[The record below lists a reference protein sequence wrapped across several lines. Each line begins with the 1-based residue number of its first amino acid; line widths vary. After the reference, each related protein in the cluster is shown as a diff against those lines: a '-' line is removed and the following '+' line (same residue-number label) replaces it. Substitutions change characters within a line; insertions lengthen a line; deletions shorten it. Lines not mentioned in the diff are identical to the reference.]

1 MPNTTLNY
9 KNYRSNTMES
19 RNGRPTS
26 GHCIEC
32 GTITSL
38 ALGGKRVTIPSQ
50 KNGVWVCNEHR
61 GKKNLNDYCD
71 ENDIRVGKGNADGIS
86 ISIELESMGKSTS
99 ARAYFVKN
107 KFLPT
112 YDRTV
117 DIEYK
122 SPIYTSELPLAKIV
136 GAIEY
141 MNDSRSYDF
150 SVNNENCGIHTH
162 FGFIDN
168 HFDFRDLYVHYKN
181 LFKPLNDI
189 IKNMSAEKREEIFG
203 RDFENY
209 NRELSYYSPNR
220 HENWINIQH
229 RYTLEIRM
237 PRFTSAVQY
246 MRFLK
251 TFKKI
256 FKALNTFYI
265 NRGQNEQASI
275 KAGRKMAKIFEK
287 EYLTERVENTTAT
300 VDNTNIEGITLT
312 YNPVDG
318 TFSSNSNISSTAIP
332 VTINY
337 DLTNS
342 LNYDII
348 ASDRT
353 YPNAVRMMDGV
364 PNAVTRIEDGVAV

>member
-1 MPNTTLNY
+1 MPNTLNY
-9 KNYRSNTMES
+9 KNYRTNPMNSQ
-19 RNGRPTS
+19 NGRPTS
-26 GHCIEC
+26 GHCVEC
-32 GTITSL
+32 GTVTSI

-50 KNGVWVCNEHR
+50 KNGVWVCSAHR

-71 ENDIRVGKGNADGIS
+71 ENTVRVGKGNADGIS
-86 ISIELESMGKSTS
+86 ISVELESMGRSTS

-112 YDRTV
+112 YDSTV

-141 MNDSRSYDF
+141 MNDNPNYQF

-162 FGFIDN
+162 YGFIDN
-168 HFDFRDLYVHYKN
+168 HYDFRNLYEHYEN
-181 LFKPLNDI
+181 LFKPLNDMI
-189 IKNMSAEKREEIFG
+189 NNMSAEKREEIFG

-209 NRELSYYSPNR
+209 NRSLSYSYPDR

-265 NRGQNEQASI
+265 SRGCSEQDSI

-287 EYLTERVENTTAT
+287 EYLTERVENREV
-300 VDNTNIEGITLT
+300 VDNE
-312 YNPVDG
+312 
-318 TFSSNSNISSTAIP
+318 
-332 VTINY
+332 INLNNVALPL
-337 DLTNS
+337 DVALSLNNLTNS
-342 LNYDII
+342 LNYGII
-348 ASDRT
+348 TSDRT
-353 YPNAVRMMDGV
+353 YPNAVVGTV
-364 PNAVTRIEDGVAV
+364 DGVAV